1 MATQKDFVVK
11 NGIIVNQ
18 NITIAGKTHDRI
30 LDSADVGSVAAGEAI
45 SLAIALGQNMAN
57 TFKVK
62 TKTNIGTADSDVYTC
77 PSATATT
84 VIGLNLA
91 NTTSSAVTADITL
104 VNNDGDNVKIVK
116 TAPISVG
123 GALVAVGGDQ
133 KVVLEASDKLQV
145 KSSAASSIDVTL
157 SILEIT

>member
-1 MATQKDFVVK
+1 MP
-11 NGIIVNQ
+11 
-18 NITIAGKTHDRI
+18 
-30 LDSADVGSVAAGEAI
+30 
-45 SLAIALGQNMAN
+45 N

-62 TKTNIGTADSDVYTC
+62 TKKNIGAADSAVYTC
-77 PSATATT
+77 PGGTATT
-84 VIGLNLA
+84 IIGLNLA
-91 NTTSSAVTADITL
+91 NTTSGAITSDITL
-104 VNNDGDNVKIVK
+104 LNNDGDSCKILK

-133 KVVLEASDKLQV
+133 KLVMEAGDVIQV

>member
-1 MATQKDFVVK
+1 
-11 NGIIVNQ
+11 
-18 NITIAGKTHDRI
+18 
-30 LDSADVGSVAAGEAI
+30 
-45 SLAIALGQNMAN
+45 MAN

-62 TKTNIGTADSDVYTC
+62 TKTNIGTADSDIYTC
-77 PSATATT
+77 PGGTATT

-104 VNNDGDNVKIVK
+104 VNNDGDNVKVVK

-133 KVVLEASDKLQV
+133 KIVLEASDKIQV
-145 KSSAASSIDVTL
+145 KSSAANSVDVTM

>member
-91 NTTSSAVTADITL
+91 NTTSSAVTSDITL

-123 GALVAVGGDQ
+123 GAPVAVGGDQ

-145 KSSAASSIDVTL
+145 KSSTASSIDVTL

>member
-1 MATQKDFVVK
+1 M
-11 NGIIVNQ
+11 
-18 NITIAGKTHDRI
+18 
-30 LDSADVGSVAAGEAI
+30 
-45 SLAIALGQNMAN
+45 
-57 TFKVK
+57 
-62 TKTNIGTADSDVYTC
+62 
-77 PSATATT
+77 
-84 VIGLNLA
+84 IGLNLA

-145 KSSAASSIDVTL
+145 KSSTASSIDVTL